1 LRPLTAGKL
10 IVVFGAGGDR
20 DRSKRPR
27 MGEAAARLAD
37 RVIITS
43 DNPRSEDPVAI
54 MAEIASGFPTD
65 FQFEAV
71 VSRRD
76 ALKLAVNAARKGD
89 NVLIAGK
96 GHENYQEIKG
106 VKHHFDDREVLRSL
120 FEEIL

>member
-1 LRPLTAGKL
+1 MLYRGSDGSFRGLFTA
-10 IVVFGAGGDR
+10 F
-20 DRSKRPR
+20 PR
-27 MGEAAARLAD
+27 HVRLG
-37 RVIITS
+37 T
-43 DNPRSEDPVAI
+43 
-54 MAEIASGFPTD
+54 T
-65 FQFEAV
+65 AV

-106 VKHHFDDREVLRSL
+106 VKHHFDDRVVLRSL